1 MKKISKSINEDIRLE
16 RIKRKIYDFS
26 V

>member
-1 MKKISKSINEDIRLE
+1 MNEDIRLE